1 MDSHCLVHL
10 LAGHVPDVDIPGA
23 HDQDEAILVQC
34 QGVHGVLGVLDGVH
48 QALLGDGE
56 EGDSAILEGDIY
68 NEFRNTVGE

>member
-34 QGVHGVLGVLDGVH
+34 QGVHRVLGVLGGVH
-48 QALLGDGE
+48 RALLGDGE
-56 EGDSAILEGDIY
+56 ERDCAILEE
-68 NEFRNTVGE
+68 NV